1 MARRRRPRP
10 RGWYVK
16 DGDPPGTER
25 FWDGEKWGPQ
35 PRQMKNPPAAKNR
48 PERGAA
54 GKSRAAAR
62 RKVTRQPQ
70 GETPPGEVKEQ
81 VPLSQGTIMTR
92 ITARSID
99 GLVLILPFYFL
110 LQASVT
116 MEGDVVVSRNDG
128 FLWLIVA
135 VVLSY
140 EVIFTGVWGW
150 TPGKRLMGLA
160 VVDPAT
166 GESPGW
172 AKAAMRSTPLVLVVT
187 VLLIPVLWLACV
199 VAMRLDRRQRS
210 VFDFT
215 GGTVVVATARRA
227 H

>member
-16 DGDPPGTER
+16 DGDPTGTER

-35 PRQMKNPPAAKNR
+35 PRRMKNPPAAKKR

-54 GKSRAAAR
+54 RKSRGAAG
-62 RKVTRQPQ
+62 RKETREPRP
-70 GETPPGEVKEQ
+70 EAASGEVEEQ
-81 VPLSQGTIMTR
+81 PLLPQGTIMTR

-110 LQASVT
+110 LGASVT
-116 MEGDVVVSRNDG
+116 MEGDVVVSRNDV
-128 FLWLIVA
+128 FLWLIA
-135 VVLSY
+135 VVVVGY

-150 TPGKRLMGLA
+150 TPGKRLTGLA
-160 VVDPAT
+160 IVDPET
-166 GESPGW
+166 GDSPGW
-172 AKAAMRSTPLVLVVT
+172 AKAIMRSTPLLLVVT

-199 VAMRLDRRQRS
+199 IAMRLDKRQRS
-210 VFDFT
+210 LFDFI
-215 GGTVVVATARRA
+215 GGTAVVLKARTR
-227 H
+227 